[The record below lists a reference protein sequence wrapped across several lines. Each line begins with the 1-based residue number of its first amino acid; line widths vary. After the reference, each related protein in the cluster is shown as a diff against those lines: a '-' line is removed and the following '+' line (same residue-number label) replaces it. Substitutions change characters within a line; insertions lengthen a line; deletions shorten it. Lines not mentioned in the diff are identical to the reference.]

1 MENSE
6 NSSSNTKSTLVEQQN
21 SHTSTVDVSRRQ
33 FSRLG
38 AVTPVLLTLASRPV
52 FGGNCLSNMMS
63 GNLSDPDGG
72 QCSYGWSP
80 GGWRNPV
87 GKVNGMK
94 TIDAWEAAGYF
105 YGTILPEPEKGEED
119 TRPSECVKG
128 NGKTKNN
135 WNCYSDGSVYG
146 DTPLPGGD
154 PRTLR
159 EILQTNDLKKHC
171 ITALLNASLSE
182 NVEGYTY
189 ILTIDQ
195 VIGLCNGSIPVPGNQ
210 SLRSFLD
217 STWI

>member
-6 NSSSNTKSTLVEQQN
+6 NSSNNTKSPLVEQQN

-63 GNLSDPDGG
+63 GNLSDPDSG

-80 GGWRNPV
+80 GGWKNPK
-87 GKVNGMK
+87 GQINGMG
-94 TIDAWEAAGYF
+94 TLDAWNAAGYF
-105 YGTILPEPEKGEED
+105 YGVLDGNED
-119 TRPSECVKG
+119 PSCIKR
-128 NGKTKNN
+128 NGSIKNKRE
-135 WNCYSDGSVYG
+135 CYSGGSVFG

-154 PRTLR
+154 SRTLI
-159 EILQTNDLKKHC
+159 EILGTNDIKKHC
-171 ITALLNASLSE
+171 IAALLNASLSE
-182 NVEGYTY
+182 NLDGYTY
-189 ILTIDQ
+189 ILTVDQ
-195 VIGLCNGSIPVPGNQ
+195 VVGLCNGSIPVPGNQ